1 MIKKMIKNSDEI
13 LKIENLEGYYKG
25 SFGFVQA
32 VDGVSFSVNKGEIV
46 GIAGE
51 SGCGKSTL
59 AELITGCPKS
69 LLYHGKGQVYVNEFP
84 LYIKMPTYSI
94 SKFNEITLK
103 KKIKK
108 QREKVR
114 KDILC
119 KEIGYVPQA
128 SQNSLNPVKKV
139 KKIINDVM
147 KQRYPNYKA
156 GKQINIGGELIQS
169 TSHIIN
175 HLKKLGLDETILTK
189 YPHEL
194 SGGMKQR
201 TVVGISTLYKPN
213 LLIVDEPTS
222 ALDVTTQKLLIDTL
236 LDLLSQ
242 NIIDTIIFISHDI
255 PTLAQICTRCI
266 IMYAGKL
273 IEMGSM
279 EEIICEPL
287 HPYTEELIHSIAS
300 FNPDGTAETELK
312 GITGEPPNLR
322 NPPKGCRFYPR
333 CERRMDECKEKNPPY
348 FYPKGINNP
357 VACWLYKE

>member
-1 MIKKMIKNSDEI
+1 MKKLSVEI
-13 LKIENLEGYYKG
+13 LKVENLEGYYKG
-25 SFGFVQA
+25 SFGLVQA

-59 AELITGCPKS
+59 AELITGVPKP
-69 LLYHGKGQVYVNEFP
+69 LLFHGKGQVFVNQSP
-84 LYIKMPTYSI
+84 IYIEMPQYEIT
-94 SKFNEITLK
+94 KFNRKMIK
-103 KKIKK
+103 NKVKK
-108 QREKVR
+108 QKEKVR

-119 KEIGYVPQA
+119 SEIGYVPQA
-128 SQNSLNPVKKV
+128 SQNSLNPVLKI
-139 KKIINDVM
+139 KKIIRDVM

-156 GKQINIGGELIQS
+156 GMQMNIGGELILS
-169 TSHIIN
+169 NDHIIN
-175 HLKKLGLDETILTK
+175 HLEKLGLDRSILRK

-201 TVVGISTLYKPN
+201 TVVGISTLYKPK

-222 ALDVTTQKLLIDTL
+222 ALDVTTQKILVDTF
-236 LDLLSQ
+236 LDLLNQ
-242 NIIDTIIFISHDI
+242 KITDTILFISHDI

-266 IMYAGKL
+266 IMYAGKI
-273 IEMGSM
+273 IEMGTM

-312 GITGEPPNLR
+312 AITGNPPNLR
-322 NPPKGCRFYPR
+322 EPPKGCRFYPR
-333 CERRMDECKEKNPPY
+333 CEKRKDECRENEPPY
-348 FYPKGINNP
+348 FYPKGKKNP
-357 VACWLYKE
+357 VACWIYKR